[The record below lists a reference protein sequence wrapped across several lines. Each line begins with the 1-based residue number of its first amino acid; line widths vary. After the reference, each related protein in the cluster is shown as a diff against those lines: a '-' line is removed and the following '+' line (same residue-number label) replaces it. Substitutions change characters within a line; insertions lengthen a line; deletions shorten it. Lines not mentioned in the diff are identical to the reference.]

1 MDVLDVVEFIYEIIG
16 VKKLERAQNH
26 VLRYLNYKV
35 HFIIQSLYYT
45 ISIYFIYFLI
55 CINVF
60 SCLLPVELEATTF
73 SIIRRGFS

>member
-1 MDVLDVVEFIYEIIG
+1 MGVLDAVEFIYEIIG
-16 VKKLERAQNH
+16 VKKLERSKKY

-73 SIIRRGFS
+73 SIIPRGFS